1 MKHLGGSFFG
11 HELLGVESDRR
22 RLQPFAVLSRRN
34 HALGEGGARALA
46 ASRAAIDRPP
56 VFADHQRLLGKIEN
70 LSFLLA
76 DLGIGRKLR
85 LAMRACLGPMLDN
98 QVGLGHLAQ
107 RIAVMAFLAPAPLA
121 RARAQAAQDARLL
134 LQPVAR
140 RRLGAVGAVKPQT
153 ATQLRVLGPKRFD
166 LAPER
171 GDQLHDVGRKSHP
184 HP

>member
-1 MKHLGGSFFG
+1 
-11 HELLGVESDRR
+11 
-22 RLQPFAVLSRRN
+22 
-34 HALGEGGARALA
+34 LA

-184 HP
+184 TLESEFELFVAKNRNPANDPAPV